1 MGDSILPSIIKVMVS
16 VTVLYLLVT
25 SLIFGSPTRGQAV
38 QETTRTHELMGLQL
52 SKEQVQ
58 SGSIEGHINGD
69 FLSTVGYVQ
78 GSFDGRPVTY
88 IYLRYRAENG
98 DIIDRLIP
106 RDQVRLRDDLKP
118 GEAATLEIHT
128 TKTRKA
134 TYSDIQQDPSLCY
147 EGNILKGAVNGFF
160 NGIFKGDGGPRLAEQ
175 GDPLPA
181 EACNRHADE
190 APEDWNLD
198 SEELV
203 VHVPKDAIIVT
214 INPNMVPEGAKKG

>member
-1 MGDSILPSIIKVMVS
+1 MGDSPAKPFVALLLFLAAFITVSIFM
-16 VTVLYLLVT
+16 L
-25 SLIFGSPTRGQAV
+25 SLSPTRGQAV

-58 SGSIEGHINGD
+58 TGSLEGHISGD

-106 RDQVRLRDDLKP
+106 RDEVRLRDDLKP

-128 TKTRKA
+128 VKTRRA
-134 TYSDIQQDPSLCY
+134 TYEDIKKDPSLCY
-147 EGNILKGAVNGFF
+147 K
-160 NGIFKGDGGPRLAEQ
+160 DGPVPPEMCGRTANEI
-175 GDPLPA
+175 PA
-181 EACNRHADE
+181 E
-190 APEDWNLD
+190 WNVD
-198 SEELV
+198 HEELV

>member
-1 MGDSILPSIIKVMVS
+1 MDHSFSKFIIVILLLPAIFIS
-16 VTVLYLLVT
+16 VIAVLF
-25 SLIFGSPTRGQAV
+25 SLSPTHGQAV
-38 QETTRTHELMGLQL
+38 QDTTRTHELMGLQL

-58 SGSIEGHINGD
+58 TGSLEGHISGD

-118 GEAATLEIHT
+118 GETATLEIHT
-128 TKTRKA
+128 VKTRRA
-134 TYSDIQQDPSLCY
+134 TYEDIQKDPSLCY
-147 EGNILKGAVNGFF
+147 K
-160 NGIFKGDGGPRLAEQ
+160 DGPVPPEMCGRKANEIPE
-175 GDPLPA
+175 
-181 EACNRHADE
+181 EWKADH
-190 APEDWNLD
+190 
-198 SEELV
+198 EELV

>member
-1 MGDSILPSIIKVMVS
+1 MGDSPAKPFVALLLFLAAFITVSIFM
-16 VTVLYLLVT
+16 L
-25 SLIFGSPTRGQAV
+25 SLSPTRGQAV

-58 SGSIEGHINGD
+58 TGSLEGHISGD

-106 RDQVRLRDDLKP
+106 RDEVRLRDDLKP

-128 TKTRKA
+128 VKTRRA
-134 TYSDIQQDPSLCY
+134 TYEDIQKDPSLCY
-147 EGNILKGAVNGFF
+147 K
-160 NGIFKGDGGPRLAEQ
+160 DGPV
-175 GDPLPA
+175 P
-181 EACNRHADE
+181 
-190 APEDWNLD
+190 PEMCGRKANEIPEEWNVD
-198 SEELV
+198 HEELV

>member
-1 MGDSILPSIIKVMVS
+1 MGDYPAKSIVALLLFLAAFITVSIFM
-16 VTVLYLLVT
+16 L
-25 SLIFGSPTRGQAV
+25 SLSPTRGQAV

-58 SGSIEGHINGD
+58 TGSLEGHISGD

-106 RDQVRLRDDLKP
+106 RDEVRLRDDLKP

-128 TKTRKA
+128 VKTRRA
-134 TYSDIQQDPSLCY
+134 TYEDIQKDPSLCY
-147 EGNILKGAVNGFF
+147 K
-160 NGIFKGDGGPRLAEQ
+160 DGPV
-175 GDPLPA
+175 P
-181 EACNRHADE
+181 
-190 APEDWNLD
+190 PEMCGRKANEIPEEWNVD
-198 SEELV
+198 HEELV

>member
-1 MGDSILPSIIKVMVS
+1 MGDSPAKPFVALLLFLAAFITVSIFM
-16 VTVLYLLVT
+16 L
-25 SLIFGSPTRGQAV
+25 SLSPTRGQAV
-38 QETTRTHELMGLQL
+38 QDTTRTHELMGLQL

-58 SGSIEGHINGD
+58 TGSLEGHVSGD

-106 RDQVRLRDDLKP
+106 RDEVRLRDDLKP

-128 TKTRKA
+128 VKTRRA
-134 TYSDIQQDPSLCY
+134 TYEDIQKDPSLCY
-147 EGNILKGAVNGFF
+147 K
-160 NGIFKGDGGPRLAEQ
+160 DGPVPPEMCGR
-175 GDPLPA
+175 
-181 EACNRHADE
+181 EANE
-190 APEDWNLD
+190 IPEEWKVDH
-198 SEELV
+198 EELV
-203 VHVPKDAIIVT
+203 VHVPKEAIIVT

>member
-1 MGDSILPSIIKVMVS
+1 MGDSPAKPFVALLLFLAAFITVSIFM
-16 VTVLYLLVT
+16 L
-25 SLIFGSPTRGQAV
+25 SLSPTRGQAV

-58 SGSIEGHINGD
+58 TGSLEGHISGD

-106 RDQVRLRDDLKP
+106 RDEVRLRDDLAN
-118 GEAATLEIHT
+118 GAAATIEIHT
-128 TKTRKA
+128 VKTRRA
-134 TYSDIQQDPSLCY
+134 TYEDIQKDPSLCY
-147 EGNILKGAVNGFF
+147 K
-160 NGIFKGDGGPRLAEQ
+160 DGPV
-175 GDPLPA
+175 P
-181 EACNRHADE
+181 
-190 APEDWNLD
+190 PEMCGRKANEIPEEWNVD
-198 SEELV
+198 HEELV

>member
-1 MGDSILPSIIKVMVS
+1 MGDSPAKPFVALLLFLAAFITVSIFM
-16 VTVLYLLVT
+16 L
-25 SLIFGSPTRGQAV
+25 SLSPTRGQAV
-38 QETTRTHELMGLQL
+38 QDTTRTHELMGLQL

-58 SGSIEGHINGD
+58 TGSLEGHVSGD

-88 IYLRYRAENG
+88 IYIRYRAENG

-106 RDQVRLRDDLKP
+106 RDEVRLRDDLKP

-128 TKTRKA
+128 VKTRRA
-134 TYSDIQQDPSLCY
+134 TYEDIQKDPSLCY
-147 EGNILKGAVNGFF
+147 K
-160 NGIFKGDGGPRLAEQ
+160 DGPVPPEMCGRTANEI
-175 GDPLPA
+175 PA
-181 EACNRHADE
+181 E
-190 APEDWNLD
+190 WNVD
-198 SEELV
+198 HEELV

>member
-1 MGDSILPSIIKVMVS
+1 MDSSFSKYIIAIFLLPAIFIS
-16 VTVLYLLVT
+16 VIAVLF
-25 SLIFGSPTRGQAV
+25 SLSPTHGQAV
-38 QETTRTHELMGLQL
+38 QDTTRTHELMGLQL

-58 SGSIEGHINGD
+58 SGSLEGHISGD

-106 RDQVRLRDDLKP
+106 RDEVRLRDDLKP
-118 GEAATLEIHT
+118 GEAARVDIETVKKRT
-128 TKTRKA
+128 A

-147 EGNILKGAVNGFF
+147 ESNWVRGSSEYSPKEKRV
-160 NGIFKGDGGPRLAEQ
+160 PRAAEKC
-175 GDPLPA
+175 G
-181 EACNRHADE
+181 RHADDAQEEWVTERE
-190 APEDWNLD
+190 APT
-198 SEELV
+198 V

-214 INPNMVPEGAKKG
+214 ISPNMVSEGAKKG

>member
-1 MGDSILPSIIKVMVS
+1 MGDSPAKPFVALLLFLAAFITVSIFM
-16 VTVLYLLVT
+16 L
-25 SLIFGSPTRGQAV
+25 SLSPTRGQAV

-58 SGSIEGHINGD
+58 SGSIEGHISGD

-88 IYLRYRAENG
+88 IYIRYRAENG

-106 RDQVRLRDDLKP
+106 RDEVRLRDDLKP

-128 TKTRKA
+128 VKTRRA
-134 TYSDIQQDPSLCY
+134 TYEDIQKDPSLCY
-147 EGNILKGAVNGFF
+147 K
-160 NGIFKGDGGPRLAEQ
+160 DGPV
-175 GDPLPA
+175 P
-181 EACNRHADE
+181 
-190 APEDWNLD
+190 PEMCGRKANEIPEEWNVD
-198 SEELV
+198 HEELV

>member
-1 MGDSILPSIIKVMVS
+1 MDGTIVRFVVKVLVS
-16 VTVLYLLVT
+16 VTVLQILTT
-25 SLIFGSPTRGQAV
+25 SLLFGSPVHGQV
-38 QETTRTHELMGLQL
+38 TQEGTRTHELMSLQL

-58 SGSIEGHINGD
+58 TGSLEGHVSGG
-69 FLSTVGYVQ
+69 FLSTVGYVT
-78 GSFDGRPVTY
+78 GSFDGHPVTY
-88 IYLRYRAENG
+88 IYIRYRAENG

-106 RDQVRLRDDLKP
+106 RDEVRLRDDLKL

-181 EACNRHADE
+181 EECGRHADE
-190 APEDWNLD
+190 TPEDWNVD
-198 SEELV
+198 REELV

>member
-1 MGDSILPSIIKVMVS
+1 MGDSPAKPFVALLLFLAAFITVSIFM
-16 VTVLYLLVT
+16 L
-25 SLIFGSPTRGQAV
+25 SLSPTRGQAV
-38 QETTRTHELMGLQL
+38 QDTTRTHELMGLQL

-58 SGSIEGHINGD
+58 TGSLEGHVSGD

-88 IYLRYRAENG
+88 IYIRYRAENG

-106 RDQVRLRDDLKP
+106 RDEVRLRDDLKP

-128 TKTRKA
+128 VKTRRA
-134 TYSDIQQDPSLCY
+134 TYEDLQKDPSLCY
-147 EGNILKGAVNGFF
+147 K
-160 NGIFKGDGGPRLAEQ
+160 DGPV
-175 GDPLPA
+175 P
-181 EACNRHADE
+181 
-190 APEDWNLD
+190 PEMCGRKANEIPEEWKVDH
-198 SEELV
+198 EELV

>member
-1 MGDSILPSIIKVMVS
+1 MGNPLAKPFICLLLLS
-16 VTVLYLLVT
+16 VLLTMIVGVF
-25 SLIFGSPTRGQAV
+25 LGSPTRGQAI

-58 SGSIEGHINGD
+58 SGSIEGHISGD

-88 IYLRYRAENG
+88 IYLRYREEGG

-106 RDQVRLRDDLKP
+106 RDQVRLRDDLDN
-118 GEAATLEIHT
+118 GAAATLEIHT
-128 TKTRKA
+128 VKKRDA
-134 TYSDIQQDPSLCY
+134 TYEDIQRDPSLCY
-147 EGNILKGAVNGFF
+147 EGSTLRDLLANFVGSPSGKRMSIFTRKGT
-160 NGIFKGDGGPRLAEQ
+160 
-175 GDPLPA
+175 PLPA
-181 EACNRHADE
+181 EECGRHETD
-190 APEDWNLD
+190 APTDWNLD
-198 SEELV
+198 HEELV

>member
-1 MGDSILPSIIKVMVS
+1 MGDSPAKPFVALLLFLAAFITVSIFM
-16 VTVLYLLVT
+16 L
-25 SLIFGSPTRGQAV
+25 SLSPTRGQAV

-58 SGSIEGHINGD
+58 TGSLEGHISGD

-106 RDQVRLRDDLKP
+106 RDEVRLRDDLKP

-128 TKTRKA
+128 VKTRRA
-134 TYSDIQQDPSLCY
+134 TYEDIQKDPSLCY
-147 EGNILKGAVNGFF
+147 K
-160 NGIFKGDGGPRLAEQ
+160 DGPV
-175 GDPLPA
+175 P
-181 EACNRHADE
+181 
-190 APEDWNLD
+190 PEMCGRKANEIPEEWNVD
-198 SEELV
+198 HEELV

-214 INPNMVPEGAKKG
+214 INSNMVPEGAKKG

>member
-1 MGDSILPSIIKVMVS
+1 MGDSPAKSIVALLLFLAAFITVS
-16 VTVLYLLVT
+16 IFML
-25 SLIFGSPTRGQAV
+25 SLSPTRGQAV

-58 SGSIEGHINGD
+58 TGSLEGHISGD

-106 RDQVRLRDDLKP
+106 RDEVRLRDDLKP

-128 TKTRKA
+128 VKTRRA
-134 TYSDIQQDPSLCY
+134 TYEDIQKDPSLCY
-147 EGNILKGAVNGFF
+147 K
-160 NGIFKGDGGPRLAEQ
+160 DGPV
-175 GDPLPA
+175 P
-181 EACNRHADE
+181 
-190 APEDWNLD
+190 PEMCGRKANEIPEEWNVD
-198 SEELV
+198 HEELV

>member
-1 MGDSILPSIIKVMVS
+1 MGDSPAKPFVALLLFLAAFITVSIFM
-16 VTVLYLLVT
+16 L
-25 SLIFGSPTRGQAV
+25 SLSPTRGQAV
-38 QETTRTHELMGLQL
+38 QDTTRTHELMGLQI

-58 SGSIEGHINGD
+58 TGSLEGHVSGD

-106 RDQVRLRDDLKP
+106 RDEVRLRDDLKP

-128 TKTRKA
+128 VKTRRA
-134 TYSDIQQDPSLCY
+134 TYEDIQKDPSLCY
-147 EGNILKGAVNGFF
+147 K
-160 NGIFKGDGGPRLAEQ
+160 DGPVPPEMCGR
-175 GDPLPA
+175 
-181 EACNRHADE
+181 EANE
-190 APEDWNLD
+190 IPEEWKVDH
-198 SEELV
+198 EELV
-203 VHVPKDAIIVT
+203 VHVPKEAIIVT